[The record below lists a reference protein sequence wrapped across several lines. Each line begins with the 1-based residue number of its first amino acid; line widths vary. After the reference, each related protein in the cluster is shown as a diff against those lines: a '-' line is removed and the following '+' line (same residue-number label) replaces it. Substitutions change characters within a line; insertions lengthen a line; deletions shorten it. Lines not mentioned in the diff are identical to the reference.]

1 MTKAIVA
8 KAISTKDTGPI
19 ECIKGGLKEQ
29 LNSTCFEKTGLR
41 GDEMEVLEKLK
52 ILADAAKYDVSCSS
66 SGSTRANKGGLGNAT
81 AAGICHSWA
90 DDGRCISLL
99 KILMS
104 NKCVYDCAY
113 CVNRLSNDFPRAE
126 FEPEEIV
133 ELTINFYRRNYIE
146 GLFLSSAVTRN
157 PNYTMERLVK
167 VVKKL
172 RLEENF
178 HGYIHLKGIP
188 GADEKLIREAGLY
201 VDRMSINIELPTTNS
216 LRLLAPQ
223 KERKEI
229 LAPMK
234 FIKNQIDEHQLQKR
248 RDESFVPA
256 GQSTQ
261 MIVGATNETD
271 YHIVKIS
278 EALYN
283 RMSLKRVYY
292 SAYVPVNNHP
302 AIIPHEVPPLQR
314 EHRIYQADWLLRFY
328 GFQADEILSPE
339 HPNLDMLVDPKCQW
353 ALRNLN
359 LFPMEVNRVSFL
371 ELLRIPGIGNTSA
384 RRIMAA
390 RRFGPVS
397 YEDLK
402 KMGVVLKRAK
412 YFITCKGQYYG
423 MGDIEPMRLK
433 MALLDKPKQSQLML
447 SDLYPD
453 VFNKGLAVGGAHGL
467 LT

>member
-1 MTKAIVA
+1 MNI
-8 KAISTKDTGPI
+8 
-19 ECIKGGLKEQ
+19 
-29 LNSTCFEKTGLR
+29 FEK
-41 GDEMEVLEKLK
+41 LE

-66 SGSTRANKGGLGNAT
+66 SGSNRPNTGGLGNAA

-126 FEPEEIV
+126 FEPDEVV

-157 PNYTMERLVK
+157 PNYTMERLLS
-167 VVKKL
+167 VVKRL
-172 RLEENF
+172 RTEENF
-178 HGYIHLKGIP
+178 QGYIHLKGIP
-188 GADEKLIREAGLY
+188 GADERLIKPAGFY
-201 VDRMSINIELPTTNS
+201 VDRLSINSELPTTQG
-216 LRLLAPQ
+216 LKLWAPQ
-223 KERKEI
+223 KDRQSI

-234 FIKNQIDEHQLQKR
+234 QIKTEIDQHKLDR
-248 RDESFVPA
+248 RSSKLFVPA

-261 MIVGATNETD
+261 LIVGSTNETD
-271 YHIVKIS
+271 YHIVKLS

-283 RMSLKRVYY
+283 KMSLKRVYY
-292 SAYVPVNNHP
+292 SAYIPVNNHP
-302 AIIPHEVPPLQR
+302 DIVPHKVPPLQR

-328 GFQADEILSPE
+328 GFKADEILNE
-339 HPNLDMLVDPKCQW
+339 AHPNLDMLVDPKCQW
-353 ALRNLN
+353 ALRNLD

-371 ELLRIPGIGNTSA
+371 ELLRIPGIGNVSA
-384 RRIMAA
+384 RRIIAA
-390 RRFGPVS
+390 RKFGPVS

-412 YFITCKGQYYG
+412 YFITCKGQYFG
-423 MGDIEPMRLK
+423 AGDLEPLK
-433 MALLDKPKQSQLML
+433 LKHILLDKPKQSQMML
-447 SDLYPD
+447 SDLYPGAFGIQAPETSFTSD
-453 VFNKGLAVGGAHGL
+453 RGYTYDEPYVLKGSDTHQNIEGGYHGL